1 MRWRTERGLR
11 RWSVSGLQP
20 AAHARAWDRHGLR
33 TATYF
38 PVWAPAWLGRCS
50 WPQAA
55 PQPSWSL
62 VEPAHH
68 WVRLGGEGTKLKGL
82 RGHVDRQGSNR
93 TLAHPR
99 ALRKARGKALSRFCT
114 KSKTEHTPRK
124 RATEAKPC
132 LQSHCQGKGT
142 VGRPW
147 ASAPTTFAQEITS
160 ETHEG
165 RDSTQEIIHT
175 NIGFDFL
182 PHPHPQA
189 DLQSSAFT
197 KL

>member
-11 RWSVSGLQP
+11 RWRRVWP
-20 AAHARAWDRHGLR
+20 AACCARARAWDRHGLR

-99 ALRKARGKALSRFCT
+99 ALRKARGKALSRLAQRA
-114 KSKTEHTPRK
+114 KQNTPPGKEVQKPNRVC
-124 RATEAKPC
+124 RVTAKV
-132 LQSHCQGKGT
+132 KGQWADP
-142 VGRPW
+142 GPRP
-147 ASAPTTFAQEITS
+147 P
-160 ETHEG
+160 
-165 RDSTQEIIHT
+165 
-175 NIGFDFL
+175 
-182 PHPHPQA
+182 PH
-189 DLQSSAFT
+189 LL
-197 KL
+197 KK